1 VSALANSEHSNKAR
15 QSRGGPVSA
24 EERRCSK
31 NCMQLIDEQTYEI
44 AHEVP
49 ALAFFIRRPA
59 TAFAA
64 GDLPLCQR
72 PVPRPC
78 EDDGI
83 LPRPSRESR
92 CQRKQLGQ
100 VTLSSLLSA
109 GLASES
115 PCAFF
120 LSELL
125 SEIFFCFFVNDR
137 TANRRSHLHLW
148 SCSTRSDV
156 EDKAGSTIEVR
167 LNSSESIINAICSH
181 TRGSFSIW

>member
-1 VSALANSEHSNKAR
+1 VSQPKSADAARTACSWWMSRLTRLHMKFRHWHS
-15 QSRGGPVSA
+15 
-24 EERRCSK
+24 
-31 NCMQLIDEQTYEI
+31 LIS
-44 AHEVP
+44 
-49 ALAFFIRRPA
+49 RPA
-59 TAFAA
+59 SAFAA

-78 EDDGI
+78 EGDGI
-83 LPRPSRESR
+83 LPRPSHESR
-92 CQRKQLGQ
+92 CQSKQLEL

-115 PCAFF
+115 PCAFLF
-120 LSELL
+120 SELP
-125 SEIFFCFFVNDR
+125 SKISFCFFVNDR
-137 TANRRSHLHLW
+137 TANRRSRLHLR

-181 TRGSFSIW
+181 TRGSFSIS